1 MTDKF
6 KEFIISWFNDKLF
19 AGDVV
24 ANPER
29 YPNLVHM
36 LHNAFVFENDY
47 NCDINSYNLAL

>member
-29 YPNLVHM
+29 YPNHIL
-36 LHNAFVFENDY
+36 LTLNRILY
-47 NCDINSYNLAL
+47 S